1 MGFNPFEQIGSAAA
15 DAGKFLQDRGNDIA
29 KAASEGAN
37 AVAKGAAEGA
47 DAVAKAAS
55 EGAEAVVKA
64 AGEGAEAAAK
74 AATSGANQVAEAAA
88 KGADAAVKI
97 AGAGAGQFGN
107 AVVDAGNK
115 MANVLQENVAPALQ
129 QGVSD
134 AAEAASHL
142 ASSAKK
148 SIFNP
153 LFKEEIEAES
163 FVLPKMINVIDAS
176 EKRTVDL
183 EFGAI
188 GWQSKEGKIKVLHI
202 YEDALDIVPCDFYP
216 SASSKSGLVFY
227 VDQLNPHRYI
237 DLSKYFDIIA
247 DEKKA
252 ELLDI
257 AYHLGA
263 KHCHLECREEKRSIV
278 SGKAA
283 GKRTA
288 KFQIDGVPVKV
299 ANQGEAEAEFEKYGT
314 AVTLFSQEYSGSND
328 PQYPELHWY
337 EHDPKILQLIE
348 ARCDRANEL
357 KRYSAEISD
366 TQSVTFDLNVA
377 VGIDMAIKK
386 MGLASNFSFE
396 GQTRQEKR
404 RKLTFVVEF

>member
-47 DAVAKAAS
+47 
-55 EGAEAVVKA
+55 GAVVKA
-64 AGEGAEAAAK
+64 AGEG
-74 AATSGANQVAEAAA
+74 AEAAA

-107 AVVDAGNK
+107 AAVDAANK

-134 AAEAASHL
+134 AAESANHL
-142 ASSAKK
+142 VSSAKK
-148 SIFNP
+148 SIFGS
-153 LFKEEIEAES
+153 LLKEEIEAES

-237 DLSKYFDIIA
+237 ELSKYFDIIA

-257 AYHLGA
+257 AYRLGA

-288 KFQIDGVPVKV
+288 KFQVDGVPFK
-299 ANQGEAEAEFEKYGT
+299 ATNQGEVEAEFEKYGT

-328 PQYPELHWY
+328 PQYPDLHWY
-337 EHDPKILQLIE
+337 AHDPKILQLIE

-357 KRYSAEISD
+357 KRYSVEISD

-377 VGIDMAIKK
+377 VGIDKAIEK
-386 MGLASNFSFE
+386 MGLANSFSFKD
-396 GQTRQEKR
+396 QTQQEKR

>member
-47 DAVAKAAS
+47 
-55 EGAEAVVKA
+55 GAVVKA
-64 AGEGAEAAAK
+64 ASEGAEAAAK

-97 AGAGAGQFGN
+97 AGDGAGQFGN

-134 AAEAASHL
+134 AAEAANHL

-148 SIFNP
+148 SIFSP
-153 LFKEEIEAES
+153 LLKEEIEAES

-188 GWQSKEGKIKVLHI
+188 GWQSKEGKIKVLHV

>member
-55 EGAEAVVKA
+55 
-64 AGEGAEAAAK
+64 EGAEAAAK

-148 SIFNP
+148 SIFSP
-153 LFKEEIEAES
+153 LLKEEIEAES

-188 GWQSKEGKIKVLHI
+188 GWQSKEGKIKVLHV

-257 AYHLGA
+257 AYRLGA

-283 GKRTA
+283 RKQTA
-288 KFQIDGVPVKV
+288 KFQVDGVPFK
-299 ANQGEAEAEFEKYGT
+299 ATNQGEVEAEFEKYGT

>member
-47 DAVAKAAS
+47 GAVAKAAS
-55 EGAEAVVKA
+55 EGAEA
-64 AGEGAEAAAK
+64 AAK
-74 AATSGANQVAEAAA
+74 AVTSGANQVAEVAA

-97 AGAGAGQFGN
+97 ACAGADQFGN
-107 AVVDAGNK
+107 AAVDAGNK

-134 AAEAASHL
+134 AAESANHL

-148 SIFNP
+148 SIFGS
-153 LFKEEIEAES
+153 LLKEEIEAES

-237 DLSKYFDIIA
+237 ELSKYFDIIA

-257 AYHLGA
+257 AYRLGA

-288 KFQIDGVPVKV
+288 KFQVDGVPFK
-299 ANQGEAEAEFEKYGT
+299 ATNQGEVEAEFEKYGT

-328 PQYPELHWY
+328 PQYPDLHWY
-337 EHDPKILQLIE
+337 AHDPKILQLIE

-357 KRYSAEISD
+357 KRYSVEISD

-377 VGIDMAIKK
+377 VGIDKAIEK
-386 MGLASNFSFE
+386 MGLANSFSFKD
-396 GQTRQEKR
+396 QTQQEKR

>member
-29 KAASEGAN
+29 KAASEGVN

-55 EGAEAVVKA
+55 EGAEA
-64 AGEGAEAAAK
+64 AAK
-74 AATSGANQVAEAAA
+74 AVTSGANQVAEVAA

-97 AGAGAGQFGN
+97 ACAGADQFGN
-107 AVVDAGNK
+107 AAVDAGNK

-134 AAEAASHL
+134 AAESANHL

-148 SIFNP
+148 SIFGS
-153 LFKEEIEAES
+153 LLKEEIEAES

-237 DLSKYFDIIA
+237 ELSKYFDIIA
-247 DEKKA
+247 DEKRA

-283 GKRTA
+283 RKQTA
-288 KFQIDGVPVKV
+288 KFQVDGVPFK
-299 ANQGEAEAEFEKYGT
+299 ATNQGEVEAEFEKYGT

-366 TQSVTFDLNVA
+366 TQSVTFGLNVA
-377 VGIDMAIKK
+377 MGIDMAIEK
-386 MGLASNFSFE
+386 MGLANDFSKMGLARNFSFKD
-396 GQTRQEKR
+396 QTQQEKR

>member
-29 KAASEGAN
+29 KAASEGVN

-55 EGAEAVVKA
+55 EGAEA
-64 AGEGAEAAAK
+64 AAK
-74 AATSGANQVAEAAA
+74 AVTSGANQVAEVAA

-97 AGAGAGQFGN
+97 ACAGADQFGN
-107 AVVDAGNK
+107 AAVDAGNK

-134 AAEAASHL
+134 AAESANHL

-148 SIFNP
+148 SIFGS
-153 LFKEEIEAES
+153 LLKEEIEAES

-188 GWQSKEGKIKVLHI
+188 GWQSKEGKIKVLHV

-257 AYHLGA
+257 AYRLGA

-288 KFQIDGVPVKV
+288 KFQVDGVPFK
-299 ANQGEAEAEFEKYGT
+299 ATNQGEAEAEFEKYGT

-328 PQYPELHWY
+328 PQYPDLHWY
-337 EHDPKILQLIE
+337 AHDPKILQLIE

>member
-47 DAVAKAAS
+47 DVVVKAAS
-55 EGAEAVVKA
+55 EGAEA
-64 AGEGAEAAAK
+64 AAK
-74 AATSGANQVAEAAA
+74 AVTSGANQVAEAAA

-97 AGAGAGQFGN
+97 ACAGADQFGN
-107 AVVDAGNK
+107 AAVDAGNK

-134 AAEAASHL
+134 AAESANHL

-148 SIFNP
+148 SIFGS
-153 LFKEEIEAES
+153 LLKEEIEAES

-237 DLSKYFDIIA
+237 ELSKYFDIIA

-257 AYHLGA
+257 AYRLGA

-288 KFQIDGVPVKV
+288 KFQVDGVPFK
-299 ANQGEAEAEFEKYGT
+299 ATNQGEVEAEFEKYGT

-328 PQYPELHWY
+328 PQYPDLHWY
-337 EHDPKILQLIE
+337 AHDPKILQLIE

-357 KRYSAEISD
+357 KRYSVEISD

-377 VGIDMAIKK
+377 VGIDKAIEK
-386 MGLASNFSFE
+386 MGLANSFSFKD
-396 GQTRQEKR
+396 QTQQEKR

>member
-37 AVAKGAAEGA
+37 AVAKEAAEGA
-47 DAVAKAAS
+47 GAVAKAAS
-55 EGAEAVVKA
+55 
-64 AGEGAEAAAK
+64 EGAEAAAK

-148 SIFNP
+148 SIFSP
-153 LFKEEIEAES
+153 LLKEEIEAES

-188 GWQSKEGKIKVLHI
+188 GWQSKEGKIKVLHV

-237 DLSKYFDIIA
+237 ELSKYFDIIA

-257 AYHLGA
+257 AYRLGA

-328 PQYPELHWY
+328 PQYPDLHWY

-396 GQTRQEKR
+396 GHTRQEKR

>member
-47 DAVAKAAS
+47 DAVVKAAS
-55 EGAEAVVKA
+55 
-64 AGEGAEAAAK
+64 EGAEAAAK

-148 SIFNP
+148 SIFSP
-153 LFKEEIEAES
+153 LLKEEIEAES

-188 GWQSKEGKIKVLHI
+188 GWQSKEGKIKVLHV

-257 AYHLGA
+257 AYRLGA

-288 KFQIDGVPVKV
+288 KFQVDGVPFK
-299 ANQGEAEAEFEKYGT
+299 ATNQGEAEAEFEKYGT

-328 PQYPELHWY
+328 PQYPDLHWY
-337 EHDPKILQLIE
+337 AHDPKILQLIE

>member
-47 DAVAKAAS
+47 DAVAKAA
-55 EGAEAVVKA
+55 
-64 AGEGAEAAAK
+64 GEGAEAAAK
-74 AATSGANQVAEAAA
+74 AVTSGANQVAEAAA

-97 AGAGAGQFGN
+97 AGAGADQFGN
-107 AVVDAGNK
+107 AAVDAANK

-134 AAEAASHL
+134 AAESANHL
-142 ASSAKK
+142 VPSAKK
-148 SIFNP
+148 SIFGS
-153 LFKEEIEAES
+153 LLKEEIEAES

-188 GWQSKEGKIKVLHI
+188 GWQSKEGKINVLHI

-299 ANQGEAEAEFEKYGT
+299 ANQGEVEAEFEKYGT

-328 PQYPELHWY
+328 PQCPDLHWY

-396 GQTRQEKR
+396 GQARQEKR

>member
-1 MGFNPFEQIGSAAA
+1 M
-15 DAGKFLQDRGNDIA
+15 
-29 KAASEGAN
+29 
-37 AVAKGAAEGA
+37 
-47 DAVAKAAS
+47 
-55 EGAEAVVKA
+55 
-64 AGEGAEAAAK
+64 
-74 AATSGANQVAEAAA
+74 
-88 KGADAAVKI
+88 
-97 AGAGAGQFGN
+97 
-107 AVVDAGNK
+107 
-115 MANVLQENVAPALQ
+115 
-129 QGVSD
+129 
-134 AAEAASHL
+134 
-142 ASSAKK
+142 
-148 SIFNP
+148 
-153 LFKEEIEAES
+153 
-163 FVLPKMINVIDAS
+163 
-176 EKRTVDL
+176 
-183 EFGAI
+183 
-188 GWQSKEGKIKVLHI
+188 
-202 YEDALDIVPCDFYP
+202 
-216 SASSKSGLVFY
+216 
-227 VDQLNPHRYI
+227 DQLNPHRYI

-257 AYHLGA
+257 AYRLGA

-299 ANQGEAEAEFEKYGT
+299 ANQGEVEAEFEKYGT

-328 PQYPELHWY
+328 PQYPDLHWY

-377 VGIDMAIKK
+377 MGIDMAIKK

>member
-37 AVAKGAAEGA
+37 AVAKEAAEGA
-47 DAVAKAAS
+47 GAVAKAAS
-55 EGAEAVVKA
+55 
-64 AGEGAEAAAK
+64 EGAEAAAK

-148 SIFNP
+148 SIFSP
-153 LFKEEIEAES
+153 LLKEEIEAES

-188 GWQSKEGKIKVLHI
+188 GWQSKEGKIKVLHV

-216 SASSKSGLVFY
+216 SASSKSGW
-227 VDQLNPHRYI
+227 
-237 DLSKYFDIIA
+237 
-247 DEKKA
+247 
-252 ELLDI
+252 
-257 AYHLGA
+257 
-263 KHCHLECREEKRSIV
+263 
-278 SGKAA
+278 
-283 GKRTA
+283 
-288 KFQIDGVPVKV
+288 
-299 ANQGEAEAEFEKYGT
+299 
-314 AVTLFSQEYSGSND
+314 FSMWTS
-328 PQYPELHWY
+328 
-337 EHDPKILQLIE
+337 
-348 ARCDRANEL
+348 
-357 KRYSAEISD
+357 
-366 TQSVTFDLNVA
+366 
-377 VGIDMAIKK
+377 
-386 MGLASNFSFE
+386 
-396 GQTRQEKR
+396 
-404 RKLTFVVEF
+404 

>member
-47 DAVAKAAS
+47 
-55 EGAEAVVKA
+55 GAVVKA

-74 AATSGANQVAEAAA
+74 AVTSGANQVAEAAA

-97 AGAGAGQFGN
+97 ACAGADQFGN
-107 AVVDAGNK
+107 AAVDAGNK

-134 AAEAASHL
+134 AAESANHL
-142 ASSAKK
+142 ASSVKK
-148 SIFNP
+148 SIFGS
-153 LFKEEIEAES
+153 LLKEEIEAES

-237 DLSKYFDIIA
+237 ELSKYFDIIA
-247 DEKKA
+247 DEKRA

-283 GKRTA
+283 RKQTA
-288 KFQIDGVPVKV
+288 KFQVDGVPFK
-299 ANQGEAEAEFEKYGT
+299 ATNQGEVEAEFEKYGT

-377 VGIDMAIKK
+377 VGIDMAIEK
-386 MGLASNFSFE
+386 MGLARNFSFKD
-396 GQTRQEKR
+396 QTQQEKR

>member
-29 KAASEGAN
+29 KVASEGAN

-47 DAVAKAAS
+47 
-55 EGAEAVVKA
+55 GAVVKA

-74 AATSGANQVAEAAA
+74 AVTSGANQVAEAAA

-97 AGAGAGQFGN
+97 ACAGADQFGN
-107 AVVDAGNK
+107 AAVDAGNK

-134 AAEAASHL
+134 AAESANHL
-142 ASSAKK
+142 VSSAKK
-148 SIFNP
+148 SIFGS
-153 LFKEEIEAES
+153 LLKEEIEAES
-163 FVLPKMINVIDAS
+163 FVLPKMINVVDAS

-257 AYHLGA
+257 AYRLGA

>member
-29 KAASEGAN
+29 KAASEGVN

-55 EGAEAVVKA
+55 EGAEA
-64 AGEGAEAAAK
+64 AAK
-74 AATSGANQVAEAAA
+74 AVTSGANQVAEAAA

-97 AGAGAGQFGN
+97 ACAGADQFGN
-107 AVVDAGNK
+107 AAVDAGNK

-134 AAEAASHL
+134 AAESANHL

-148 SIFNP
+148 SIFGS
-153 LFKEEIEAES
+153 LLKEEIEAES

-237 DLSKYFDIIA
+237 ELSKYFDIIA
-247 DEKKA
+247 DEKRA

-283 GKRTA
+283 RKQTA
-288 KFQIDGVPVKV
+288 KFQVDGVPFK
-299 ANQGEAEAEFEKYGT
+299 ATNQGEVEAEFEKYGT

-357 KRYSAEISD
+357 KRYSVEISD

-377 VGIDMAIKK
+377 VGIDKAIEK
-386 MGLASNFSFE
+386 MGLANSFSFE

>member
-47 DAVAKAAS
+47 GAVA
-55 EGAEAVVKA
+55 KA

-74 AATSGANQVAEAAA
+74 AVTSGANQVAEAAA

-97 AGAGAGQFGN
+97 AGAGADQFGN

-134 AAEAASHL
+134 AAESANHL

-148 SIFNP
+148 SIFGS
-153 LFKEEIEAES
+153 LLKEEIEAES

-237 DLSKYFDIIA
+237 ELSKYFDIVA
-247 DEKKA
+247 DEKRA

-283 GKRTA
+283 RKQTA
-288 KFQIDGVPVKV
+288 KFQIDGVPFK
-299 ANQGEAEAEFEKYGT
+299 ATNQGEVEAEFEKYGT

-377 VGIDMAIKK
+377 VGIDMAIEK
-386 MGLASNFSFE
+386 MGLARLFSFKD
-396 GQTRQEKR
+396 QTQQEKR

>member
-29 KAASEGAN
+29 KVASEGAN

-47 DAVAKAAS
+47 
-55 EGAEAVVKA
+55 GAVVKA
-64 AGEGAEAAAK
+64 AGDGAEAAAK
-74 AATSGANQVAEAAA
+74 AVTSGANQVAEAAA
-88 KGADAAVKI
+88 KWADAAVKI
-97 AGAGAGQFGN
+97 ACAGADQFGN
-107 AVVDAGNK
+107 AAVDAGNK

-134 AAEAASHL
+134 AAESANHL
-142 ASSAKK
+142 VSSAKK
-148 SIFNP
+148 SIFGS
-153 LFKEEIEAES
+153 LLKEEIEAES
-163 FVLPKMINVIDAS
+163 FILPKMINVIDAS

-237 DLSKYFDIIA
+237 ELSKYFDIVA
-247 DEKKA
+247 DEKRA

-257 AYHLGA
+257 AYRLGA

-283 GKRTA
+283 RKQTA
-288 KFQIDGVPVKV
+288 KFQVDGVPFK
-299 ANQGEAEAEFEKYGT
+299 ATNQGEVEAEFEKYGT

-377 VGIDMAIKK
+377 VGIDMAIEK
-386 MGLASNFSFE
+386 MGLARNFSFKD
-396 GQTRQEKR
+396 QTQQEKR

>member
-47 DAVAKAAS
+47 GAVAKAAS
-55 EGAEAVVKA
+55 EGAEA
-64 AGEGAEAAAK
+64 AAK
-74 AATSGANQVAEAAA
+74 AVTSGANQVAEAVA

-97 AGAGAGQFGN
+97 AGAGADQFGN
-107 AVVDAGNK
+107 AAVDAGNK

-134 AAEAASHL
+134 AAESANHL
-142 ASSAKK
+142 VSSAKK
-148 SIFNP
+148 SIFGS
-153 LFKEEIEAES
+153 LLKEEIEAES
-163 FVLPKMINVIDAS
+163 FVLPKMINVVDAS

-257 AYHLGA
+257 AYRLGA

>member
-47 DAVAKAAS
+47 DAVVKAAS
-55 EGAEAVVKA
+55 EGAEA
-64 AGEGAEAAAK
+64 AAK
-74 AATSGANQVAEAAA
+74 AVTSGANQVAEAAA

-97 AGAGAGQFGN
+97 ACAGADQFGN
-107 AVVDAGNK
+107 AAVDAGNK

-134 AAEAASHL
+134 AAESANHL

-148 SIFNP
+148 SIFGS
-153 LFKEEIEAES
+153 LLKEEIEAES

-237 DLSKYFDIIA
+237 ELSKYFDIIA
-247 DEKKA
+247 DEKRA

-283 GKRTA
+283 RKQTA
-288 KFQIDGVPVKV
+288 KFQVDGVPFK
-299 ANQGEAEAEFEKYGT
+299 ATNQGEVGAEFEKYGT

-377 VGIDMAIKK
+377 VGIDMAIEK
-386 MGLASNFSFE
+386 MGLARKFSFKD
-396 GQTRQEKR
+396 QTQQEKR

>member
-15 DAGKFLQDRGNDIA
+15 DAGKFLQDKGNDIA

-47 DAVAKAAS
+47 DAVVKAAS
-55 EGAEAVVKA
+55 
-64 AGEGAEAAAK
+64 EGAEAAAK

>member
-47 DAVAKAAS
+47 
-55 EGAEAVVKA
+55 GAVVKA

-74 AATSGANQVAEAAA
+74 AVTSGANQVAEAAA

-107 AVVDAGNK
+107 AAVDAANK

-134 AAEAASHL
+134 AAESANHL
-142 ASSAKK
+142 VSSAKK
-148 SIFNP
+148 SIFGS
-153 LFKEEIEAES
+153 LLKEEMEAES

-237 DLSKYFDIIA
+237 ELSKYFDIIA

-257 AYHLGA
+257 AYRLGA

-283 GKRTA
+283 RKQTA
-288 KFQIDGVPVKV
+288 KFQVDGVPFK
-299 ANQGEAEAEFEKYGT
+299 ATNQGEVEAEFEKYGT

-377 VGIDMAIKK
+377 MGIDMAIEK
-386 MGLASNFSFE
+386 MGLARNFSFRD
-396 GQTRQEKR
+396 QTQQEKR

>member
-1 MGFNPFEQIGSAAA
+1 
-15 DAGKFLQDRGNDIA
+15 
-29 KAASEGAN
+29 
-37 AVAKGAAEGA
+37 
-47 DAVAKAAS
+47 
-55 EGAEAVVKA
+55 
-64 AGEGAEAAAK
+64 
-74 AATSGANQVAEAAA
+74 
-88 KGADAAVKI
+88 
-97 AGAGAGQFGN
+97 
-107 AVVDAGNK
+107 
-115 MANVLQENVAPALQ
+115 
-129 QGVSD
+129 
-134 AAEAASHL
+134 
-142 ASSAKK
+142 
-148 SIFNP
+148 
-153 LFKEEIEAES
+153 
-163 FVLPKMINVIDAS
+163 MISVIDAG

-237 DLSKYFDIIA
+237 ELSKYFDIIA
-247 DEKKA
+247 DEKRA

-257 AYHLGA
+257 AYRLGA

-278 SGKAA
+278 SGKVA

-288 KFQIDGVPVKV
+288 KFQVDGVPVK
-299 ANQGEAEAEFEKYGT
+299 ATNQGEVKAELEKYGT

-377 VGIDMAIKK
+377 MGIDMAIEK

-396 GQTRQEKR
+396 NQTRQEGC

>member
-47 DAVAKAAS
+47 GAVA
-55 EGAEAVVKA
+55 KA

-74 AATSGANQVAEAAA
+74 AVTSGANQVAEVAA

-97 AGAGAGQFGN
+97 AGAGADQFGN
-107 AVVDAGNK
+107 AAVDAGNK

-134 AAEAASHL
+134 AAESANHL
-142 ASSAKK
+142 VSSAKK
-148 SIFNP
+148 SIFGS
-153 LFKEEIEAES
+153 LLKEEIEAES

-257 AYHLGA
+257 AYRLGA

-283 GKRTA
+283 RKQTA
-288 KFQIDGVPVKV
+288 KFQVDGVPFK
-299 ANQGEAEAEFEKYGT
+299 ATNQGEVEAEFEKYGT

-377 VGIDMAIKK
+377 VGIDMAIEK
-386 MGLASNFSFE
+386 MGLARNFSFKD
-396 GQTRQEKR
+396 QTQQEKR

>member
-1 MGFNPFEQIGSAAA
+1 M
-15 DAGKFLQDRGNDIA
+15 
-29 KAASEGAN
+29 
-37 AVAKGAAEGA
+37 
-47 DAVAKAAS
+47 
-55 EGAEAVVKA
+55 
-64 AGEGAEAAAK
+64 
-74 AATSGANQVAEAAA
+74 
-88 KGADAAVKI
+88 
-97 AGAGAGQFGN
+97 
-107 AVVDAGNK
+107 
-115 MANVLQENVAPALQ
+115 
-129 QGVSD
+129 
-134 AAEAASHL
+134 
-142 ASSAKK
+142 SSAKK
-148 SIFNP
+148 SIFGS
-153 LFKEEIEAES
+153 LLKEEMEAES

-237 DLSKYFDIIA
+237 ELSKYFDIIA

-257 AYHLGA
+257 AYRLGA

-288 KFQIDGVPVKV
+288 KFQVDGVPFK
-299 ANQGEAEAEFEKYGT
+299 ATNQGEVEAEFEKYGT

-328 PQYPELHWY
+328 PQYPDLHWY
-337 EHDPKILQLIE
+337 AHDPKILQLIE

-357 KRYSAEISD
+357 KRYSVEISD

-377 VGIDMAIKK
+377 VGIDKAIEK
-386 MGLASNFSFE
+386 MGLANSFSFKD
-396 GQTRQEKR
+396 QTQQEKR

>member
-1 MGFNPFEQIGSAAA
+1 MGFDPFEQIGSAAA

-37 AVAKGAAEGA
+37 AVARGAAEGA
-47 DAVAKAAS
+47 DAVAKAA
-55 EGAEAVVKA
+55 
-64 AGEGAEAAAK
+64 GEGAEAAAK
-74 AATSGANQVAEAAA
+74 AVTSGANQVAEAAA

-97 AGAGAGQFGN
+97 AGAGANQFGN
-107 AVVDAGNK
+107 AAVDAGNK
-115 MANVLQENVAPALQ
+115 VANVLQENVAPALR

-134 AAEAASHL
+134 AAESANHL

-148 SIFNP
+148 SIFGS
-153 LFKEEIEAES
+153 LLKEEIEAES
-163 FVLPKMINVIDAS
+163 FVLPKMINVVDAS

-237 DLSKYFDIIA
+237 NLSKYFDIIA
-247 DEKKA
+247 DEKRA

-299 ANQGEAEAEFEKYGT
+299 ANQGEAETEFEKYGT

>member
-47 DAVAKAAS
+47 DAVAKAA
-55 EGAEAVVKA
+55 
-64 AGEGAEAAAK
+64 GEGAEAAAK
-74 AATSGANQVAEAAA
+74 AVTSGANQVAEAAA

-97 AGAGAGQFGN
+97 AGAGADQFGN
-107 AVVDAGNK
+107 AAVDAGNK

-134 AAEAASHL
+134 AAESANHL
-142 ASSAKK
+142 VSSAKK
-148 SIFNP
+148 SIFGS
-153 LFKEEIEAES
+153 LLKEEIEAES
-163 FVLPKMINVIDAS
+163 FVLPKMINVVDAS

-237 DLSKYFDIIA
+237 DLSKYFDIVA
-247 DEKKA
+247 DEKRA

-263 KHCHLECREEKRSIV
+263 KHCHLECREEKCSIV

-283 GKRTA
+283 RKQTA
-288 KFQIDGVPVKV
+288 KFQVDGVPFK
-299 ANQGEAEAEFEKYGT
+299 ATNQGEVEAEFEKYGT

-328 PQYPELHWY
+328 PQYPDLHWY

-377 VGIDMAIKK
+377 VGIDMAIEK
-386 MGLASNFSFE
+386 MGLARKFSFKD
-396 GQTRQEKR
+396 QTQQEKR

>member
-55 EGAEAVVKA
+55 EGAEA
-64 AGEGAEAAAK
+64 AAK
-74 AATSGANQVAEAAA
+74 AVTSGANQVAEVAA

-97 AGAGAGQFGN
+97 ACAGANQFGN
-107 AVVDAGNK
+107 AAVDAGNK

-134 AAEAASHL
+134 AAESANHL

-148 SIFNP
+148 SIFGS
-153 LFKEEIEAES
+153 LLKEEMEAES
-163 FVLPKMINVIDAS
+163 FVLPKMINVVDAS

-237 DLSKYFDIIA
+237 NLSKYFDIIA
-247 DEKKA
+247 DEKRA

-348 ARCDRANEL
+348 ARCDRANGL

-396 GQTRQEKR
+396 GQARQEKR

>member
-55 EGAEAVVKA
+55 EGAEA
-64 AGEGAEAAAK
+64 AAK
-74 AATSGANQVAEAAA
+74 AVTSGANQVAEAAA

-148 SIFNP
+148 SIFSP
-153 LFKEEIEAES
+153 LLKEEIEAES

-188 GWQSKEGKIKVLHI
+188 GWQSKEGKIKVLHV

-257 AYHLGA
+257 AYRLGA

-283 GKRTA
+283 RKQTA
-288 KFQIDGVPVKV
+288 KFQVDGVPFK
-299 ANQGEAEAEFEKYGT
+299 ATNQGEVEAEFEKYGT

>member
-55 EGAEAVVKA
+55 EGAEA
-64 AGEGAEAAAK
+64 AAK
-74 AATSGANQVAEAAA
+74 AVTSGANQVAEAAA

-97 AGAGAGQFGN
+97 ACAGADQFGN
-107 AVVDAGNK
+107 AAVDAGNK

>member
-1 MGFNPFEQIGSAAA
+1 MGFNPFEEIGKAAA

-37 AVAKGAAEGA
+37 AVAKEAAEGA
-47 DAVAKAAS
+47 GAVAKAAS
-55 EGAEAVVKA
+55 
-64 AGEGAEAAAK
+64 EGAEAAAK

-148 SIFNP
+148 SIFSP
-153 LFKEEIEAES
+153 LLKEEIEAES

-188 GWQSKEGKIKVLHI
+188 GWQSKEGKIKVLHV

-257 AYHLGA
+257 AYRLGA

-396 GQTRQEKR
+396 GQARQEKR

>member
-55 EGAEAVVKA
+55 EGAEA
-64 AGEGAEAAAK
+64 AAK
-74 AATSGANQVAEAAA
+74 AVTSGANQVAEAAA

-107 AVVDAGNK
+107 AAVDAGNK
-115 MANVLQENVAPALQ
+115 MVNVLQENVAPALQ

-148 SIFNP
+148 SIFSP
-153 LFKEEIEAES
+153 LLKEEIEAES

-188 GWQSKEGKIKVLHI
+188 GWQSKEGKIKVLHV

-216 SASSKSGLVFY
+216 SASSKSGLFFY

-396 GQTRQEKR
+396 GQARQEKR

>member
-15 DAGKFLQDRGNDIA
+15 GAGKFLQDRGNDIA
-29 KAASEGAN
+29 KVASEGAN

-47 DAVAKAAS
+47 DAVVKAAS
-55 EGAEAVVKA
+55 
-64 AGEGAEAAAK
+64 EGAEAAAK

-148 SIFNP
+148 SIFSP
-153 LFKEEIEAES
+153 LLKEEIEAES

-188 GWQSKEGKIKVLHI
+188 GWQSKEGKIKVLHV

-257 AYHLGA
+257 AYRLGA

>member
-29 KAASEGAN
+29 KAASEGVN

-55 EGAEAVVKA
+55 EGAEA
-64 AGEGAEAAAK
+64 AAK
-74 AATSGANQVAEAAA
+74 AVTSGANQVAEVAA

-97 AGAGAGQFGN
+97 ACAGADQFGN
-107 AVVDAGNK
+107 AAVDAGNK

-134 AAEAASHL
+134 AAESANHL

-148 SIFNP
+148 SIFGS
-153 LFKEEIEAES
+153 LLKEEIEAES

-237 DLSKYFDIIA
+237 ELSKYFDIIA
-247 DEKKA
+247 DEKRA

-283 GKRTA
+283 RKQTA
-288 KFQIDGVPVKV
+288 KFQVDGVPFK
-299 ANQGEAEAEFEKYGT
+299 ATNQGEVEAEFEKYGT

-377 VGIDMAIKK
+377 VGIDMAIEK
-386 MGLASNFSFE
+386 MGLARNFSFKE
-396 GQTRQEKR
+396 QTQQEKR

>member
-37 AVAKGAAEGA
+37 AVAKEAAEGA
-47 DAVAKAAS
+47 GAVA
-55 EGAEAVVKA
+55 KA

-74 AATSGANQVAEAAA
+74 VVTSGANQVAEAAA

-97 AGAGAGQFGN
+97 AGAAADQFGN
-107 AVVDAGNK
+107 AAVDAGNK

-134 AAEAASHL
+134 AAESANHL
-142 ASSAKK
+142 VSSAKK
-148 SIFNP
+148 SIFGS
-153 LFKEEIEAES
+153 LLKEEIEAES
-163 FVLPKMINVIDAS
+163 FILPKMINVIDAS

-237 DLSKYFDIIA
+237 ELSKYFDIVA
-247 DEKKA
+247 DEKRA

-283 GKRTA
+283 RKQTA
-288 KFQIDGVPVKV
+288 KFLVDGIPVK
-299 ANQGEAEAEFEKYGT
+299 ATNQGEVEAEFEKYGT

-328 PQYPELHWY
+328 PQYPDLHWY

-377 VGIDMAIKK
+377 VGIDMAIEK
-386 MGLASNFSFE
+386 MGLARNFSFKD
-396 GQTRQEKR
+396 QTQQEKR

>member
-37 AVAKGAAEGA
+37 AVAKGAAEG
-47 DAVAKAAS
+47 V
-55 EGAEAVVKA
+55 GAVVKA
-64 AGEGAEAAAK
+64 ASEGAEAAAK

-88 KGADAAVKI
+88 KGADAVVKI
-97 AGAGAGQFGN
+97 AGDGAGQFGN

-134 AAEAASHL
+134 AAEAANHL

-148 SIFNP
+148 SIFSP
-153 LFKEEIEAES
+153 LLKEEIEAES

-188 GWQSKEGKIKVLHI
+188 GWQSKEGKIKVLHV

>member
-15 DAGKFLQDRGNDIA
+15 DAGKFLQDRGSDIA

-37 AVAKGAAEGA
+37 AVAKGASEGA

-55 EGAEAVVKA
+55 EGAEA
-64 AGEGAEAAAK
+64 AAK
-74 AATSGANQVAEAAA
+74 AVTSGANQVAEAAA

-97 AGAGAGQFGN
+97 ACAGANQFGN
-107 AVVDAGNK
+107 AAVDAGNK

-134 AAEAASHL
+134 AAESANHL

-148 SIFNP
+148 SIFGS
-153 LFKEEIEAES
+153 LLKEEIEAES

-237 DLSKYFDIIA
+237 VLSKYFDIIA

-257 AYHLGA
+257 AYRLGA

-396 GQTRQEKR
+396 GQTQQEKR

>member
-1 MGFNPFEQIGSAAA
+1 
-15 DAGKFLQDRGNDIA
+15 
-29 KAASEGAN
+29 
-37 AVAKGAAEGA
+37 
-47 DAVAKAAS
+47 
-55 EGAEAVVKA
+55 
-64 AGEGAEAAAK
+64 
-74 AATSGANQVAEAAA
+74 
-88 KGADAAVKI
+88 
-97 AGAGAGQFGN
+97 
-107 AVVDAGNK
+107 
-115 MANVLQENVAPALQ
+115 
-129 QGVSD
+129 
-134 AAEAASHL
+134 
-142 ASSAKK
+142 
-148 SIFNP
+148 
-153 LFKEEIEAES
+153 
-163 FVLPKMINVIDAS
+163 MINVIDAS

-188 GWQSKEGKIKVLHI
+188 GWQSKEGKIKVLHV

-257 AYHLGA
+257 AYRLGA

-288 KFQIDGVPVKV
+288 KFQIDDVPVKV

>member
-29 KAASEGAN
+29 KAASEGVN

-55 EGAEAVVKA
+55 EGAEA
-64 AGEGAEAAAK
+64 AAK
-74 AATSGANQVAEAAA
+74 AVTSGANQVAEAAA

-97 AGAGAGQFGN
+97 AGAGADQFGN
-107 AVVDAGNK
+107 AAVDAGNK

-134 AAEAASHL
+134 AAESANHL
-142 ASSAKK
+142 VSSAKK
-148 SIFNP
+148 SIFGS
-153 LFKEEIEAES
+153 LLKEEIEAES
-163 FVLPKMINVIDAS
+163 FVLPKMINVVDAS

-237 DLSKYFDIIA
+237 DLSKYFDIVA
-247 DEKKA
+247 DEKRA

-288 KFQIDGVPVKV
+288 KFQVDGVPVK
-299 ANQGEAEAEFEKYGT
+299 ATNQGEAEAEFEKYGT

-328 PQYPELHWY
+328 PQYPDLHWY
-337 EHDPKILQLIE
+337 AHDPKILQLIE

>member
-37 AVAKGAAEGA
+37 AVAKGAAEG
-47 DAVAKAAS
+47 V
-55 EGAEAVVKA
+55 GAVVKA

-74 AATSGANQVAEAAA
+74 AVTSGANQVAEAAA

-97 AGAGAGQFGN
+97 AGAGADQFGN
-107 AVVDAGNK
+107 AAVDAGNK

-134 AAEAASHL
+134 AAESANHL
-142 ASSAKK
+142 VSSAKK
-148 SIFNP
+148 SIFGS
-153 LFKEEIEAES
+153 LLKEEIEAES
-163 FVLPKMINVIDAS
+163 FILPKMINVIDAS

-237 DLSKYFDIIA
+237 ELSKYFDIVA
-247 DEKKA
+247 DEKRA

-283 GKRTA
+283 GKQTA
-288 KFQIDGVPVKV
+288 KFLVDGVPFK
-299 ANQGEAEAEFEKYGT
+299 ATNQGEVEAEFEKYGT

-328 PQYPELHWY
+328 PQYPDLHWY

-377 VGIDMAIKK
+377 VGIDMAIEK
-386 MGLASNFSFE
+386 MGLARNFSFKD
-396 GQTRQEKR
+396 QTQQEKR

>member
-29 KAASEGAN
+29 KAASEGVN

-47 DAVAKAAS
+47 D
-55 EGAEAVVKA
+55 AVVKA

-74 AATSGANQVAEAAA
+74 AATSGANQVAEVAA

-97 AGAGAGQFGN
+97 ACAGANQFGN
-107 AVVDAGNK
+107 AAVDAGNK

-134 AAEAASHL
+134 AAESANHL

-148 SIFNP
+148 SIFGS
-153 LFKEEIEAES
+153 LLKEEIEAES
-163 FVLPKMINVIDAS
+163 FVLPKMINVVDAS

-237 DLSKYFDIIA
+237 NLSKYFDIIA
-247 DEKKA
+247 DEKRA

-299 ANQGEAEAEFEKYGT
+299 TNQGEAEAEFEKYGT

-366 TQSVTFDLNVA
+366 TQSVTFDLNAA